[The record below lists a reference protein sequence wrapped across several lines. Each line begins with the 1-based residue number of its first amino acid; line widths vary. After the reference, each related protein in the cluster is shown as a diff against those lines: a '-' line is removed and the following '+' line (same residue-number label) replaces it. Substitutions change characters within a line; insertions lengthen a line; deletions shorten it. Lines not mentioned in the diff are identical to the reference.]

1 MGTAEFIMGVCESS
15 EYDDQDGQGADFH
28 AAAMSSSGKTHLTD
42 KYEYEMSAIRDPS
55 GRLEVGEEYVLEMS
69 NSRLDIKDDDDV
81 IWTLSYFDIIAWGS
95 SRTTFKLV
103 LKMSQNP
110 KQKATA
116 TKPGSKEP
124 TFEVKFQ
131 THQGKLAALTIRSYC
146 LNLLEEM
153 EDADAERK
161 LAEREKEWEAIMNRT
176 EAEKS
181 EADAAAEAAGDDEPA
196 ADDASTASAADEDDD
211 LDMMSIATLYH
222 NKKKVKRAT
231 DQQSIINKVH
241 KIMLIA

>member
-1 MGTAEFIMGVCESS
+1 MGTTEFIMGVCESS

-131 THQGKLAALTIRSYC
+131 THQGKSAALTIRSYC

-153 EDADAERK
+153 E
-161 LAEREKEWEAIMNRT
+161 
-176 EAEKS
+176 
-181 EADAAAEAAGDDEPA
+181 AGDDEPA
-196 ADDASTASAADEDDD
+196 ADDASTASAADEDD

-222 NKKKVKRAT
+222 N
-231 DQQSIINKVH
+231 
-241 KIMLIA
+241 

>member
-1 MGTAEFIMGVCESS
+1 MGTTEFIMGVCESS

-69 NSRLDIKDDDDV
+69 NSRLDI
-81 IWTLSYFDIIAWGS
+81 IAWGS

-131 THQGKLAALTIRSYC
+131 THQGKSAALTIRSYC

-181 EADAAAEAAGDDEPA
+181 EADAAADAAAGEDEPA
-196 ADDASTASAADEDDD
+196 ADDASTASAADEDD

-222 NKKKVKRAT
+222 NKKSKACNRST
-231 DQQSIINKVH
+231 S
-241 KIMLIA
+241 

>member
-1 MGTAEFIMGVCESS
+1 MGLTAEFIMGVCESS

-131 THQGKLAALTIRSYC
+131 THQGKSAALTIRSYC

-161 LAEREKEWEAIMNRT
+161 LAEREREWEAIMNRT

-181 EADAAAEAAGDDEPA
+181 EADAAADAAAGEDEPA
-196 ADDASTASAADEDDD
+196 ADDASTASAADEDD

-222 NKKKVKRAT
+222 NKKSKACNRST
-231 DQQSIINKVH
+231 IHNQ
-241 KIMLIA
+241 

>member
-69 NSRLDIKDDDDV
+69 
-81 IWTLSYFDIIAWGS
+81 
-95 SRTTFKLV
+95 
-103 LKMSQNP
+103 QNP

-131 THQGKLAALTIRSYC
+131 THQGKSAALTIRSYC

-153 EDADAERK
+153 EEADAERK

-196 ADDASTASAADEDDD
+196 ADDASTASAADEDD

-222 NKKKVKRAT
+222 NKKK
-231 DQQSIINKVH
+231 
-241 KIMLIA
+241 

>member
-131 THQGKLAALTIRSYC
+131 TAQKPRRARLPLLR
-146 LNLLEEM
+146 LVMMNLLQM
-153 EDADAERK
+153 
-161 LAEREKEWEAIMNRT
+161 M
-176 EAEKS
+176 
-181 EADAAAEAAGDDEPA
+181 PA
-196 ADDASTASAADEDDD
+196 LRLLQTRMI
-211 LDMMSIATLYH
+211 LT
-222 NKKKVKRAT
+222 
-231 DQQSIINKVH
+231 
-241 KIMLIA
+241 